1 MIIRLK
7 ELRVIPALMALVF
20 AMYNSLDFN
29 SLDMQM
35 ASYCSLGVML
45 LTACASV
52 LFVAHNRGVSRYAF
66 SLIVLLSWIAV
77 VTMLNGQ
84 SLKDWLYSCI
94 SIAAL
99 LFLFD
104 YYRNDI
110 RPILIGALI
119 GFSLS
124 IYAAM
129 WQLITN
135 PYLWVQVNDDSNV
148 VSGFLLGG
156 NYNQMGTRLLCGV
169 LLNILCL
176 KCSRWFWVPLIPLIL
191 TCIALLLMVQSMTSL
206 VSLLLLLVFCC
217 LPGFKFPRLCIT
229 GLISAVVLFQV
240 LVCFNGKGIENNET
254 ATWFIV
260 DVLGKDITFTNR
272 TTLWDSAMR
281 LFASS
286 PLMGYGFPTSDWY
299 YSNLASTAVGPHN
312 LILGLMIYG
321 GIPAVGI
328 FVGIVAYSLITLLR
342 NKDRYATAL
351 YAMVGV
357 FLLMS
362 LMEVYSITLISFII
376 VLTYYYGQSSN
387 SLLNPNEQQYKSYS
401 QHVSAE
407 CS

>member
-29 SLDMQM
+29 SLGMQS
-35 ASYCSLGVML
+35 ASYLSLGMML

-52 LFVAHNRGVSRYAF
+52 LLVVHNRGISRYVF
-66 SLIVLLSWIAV
+66 SLIAMLLWIAV
-77 VTMLNGQ
+77 VTMLHGNN
-84 SLKDWLYSCI
+84 LKDWLYSCSGI
-94 SIAAL
+94 VAL

-104 YYRNDI
+104 YYRDNI
-110 RPILIGALI
+110 FPLIIGALI
-119 GFSLS
+119 GFTIA
-124 IYAAM
+124 IYAGL

-135 PYLWVQVNDDSNV
+135 PSLWVQINEGENV

-169 LLNILCL
+169 VLNILCL
-176 KCSRWFWVPLIPLIL
+176 KYSRWFWITLIPLIL

-206 VSLLLLLVFCC
+206 VSLLLLLIFCC
-217 LPGFKFPRLCIT
+217 LPGTKFPRFCIT
-229 GLISAVVLFQV
+229 GLICAVVLFQV

-272 TTLWDSAMR
+272 TELWDSAMR

-286 PLMGYGFPTSDWY
+286 PLMGYGYPTSDWY

-312 LILGLMIYG
+312 MILGFMIYG
-321 GIPAVGI
+321 GIIGTAI
-328 FVGIVAYSLITLLR
+328 FVVLLLYTLVQVLKV
-342 NKDRYATAL
+342 KDRFATAL
-351 YAMVGV
+351 YAMVAV
-357 FLLMS
+357 LLLMS
-362 LMEVYSITLISFII
+362 LMEMYSLPMISFMII
-376 VLTYYYGQSSN
+376 LTYYYGQSSN
-387 SLLNPNEQQYKSYS
+387 SSLYSDDPPNENYS
-401 QHVSAE
+401 QHTCAE
-407 CS
+407 CA